1 MAHNYVFYRIYSR
14 ISRKIYHQILIK
26 K

>member
-14 ISRKIYHQILIK
+14 ISRKIYHQIFIK
-26 K
+26 E